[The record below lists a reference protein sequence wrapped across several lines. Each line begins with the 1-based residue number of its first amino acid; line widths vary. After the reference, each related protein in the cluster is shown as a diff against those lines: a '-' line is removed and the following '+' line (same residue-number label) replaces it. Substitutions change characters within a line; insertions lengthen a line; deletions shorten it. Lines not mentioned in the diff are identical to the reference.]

1 MPGNSYIPIVRFLY
15 AECRISAL
23 PEDSSLY
30 DNAFGYPMLEGG
42 FLLADYSHIRL
53 HEENRHA
60 PYISGLGYM
69 VAAYG
74 AFRRDVVRSG
84 RFSLSYSLENLV
96 SDCRHARIIVSIMS
110 ITS

>member
-1 MPGNSYIPIVRFLY
+1 
-15 AECRISAL
+15 
-23 PEDSSLY
+23 
-30 DNAFGYPMLEGG
+30 MLEGG

-84 RFSLSYSLENLV
+84 VGFRYHIRWKTV